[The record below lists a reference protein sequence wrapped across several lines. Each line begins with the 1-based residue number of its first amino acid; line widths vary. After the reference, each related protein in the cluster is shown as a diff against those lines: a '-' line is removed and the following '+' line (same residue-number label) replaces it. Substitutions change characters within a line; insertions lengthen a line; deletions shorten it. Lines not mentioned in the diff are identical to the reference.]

1 VIVGLGSLIT
11 PVVFVLVALAIDGC
25 GTSRATL
32 DRLAAAGSIDEGA
45 PVKTHRRIEIAA
57 PPARV
62 WGLIVNARSWPEWQK
77 DIQSVAVAGPLTTG
91 MRFSWTT
98 GGTRIQSQVQLCEAP
113 NRLSWTGTA
122 LTAKAVHVWELK
134 PESGDQTLVII
145 KESMNGPFIAGA
157 ATRRFKRTV
166 AQRSEERC

>member
-1 VIVGLGSLIT
+1 MQARGNERGARRDKVIVGFSNPIA
-11 PVVFVLVALAIDGC
+11 PVVFVLVALALDGC

-45 PVKTHRRIEIAA
+45 PVKTQRRIAIAA

-62 WGLIVNARSWPEWQK
+62 WGLITNARSWPEWQK

-98 GGTRIQSQVQLCEAP
+98 GGTQIQSQVQLCEPP
-113 NRLSWTGTA
+113 NRLSWTGRA
-122 LTAKAVHVWELK
+122 VTAKAIHVWELK

-145 KESMNGPFIAGA
+145 K
-157 ATRRFKRTV
+157 
-166 AQRSEERC
+166 